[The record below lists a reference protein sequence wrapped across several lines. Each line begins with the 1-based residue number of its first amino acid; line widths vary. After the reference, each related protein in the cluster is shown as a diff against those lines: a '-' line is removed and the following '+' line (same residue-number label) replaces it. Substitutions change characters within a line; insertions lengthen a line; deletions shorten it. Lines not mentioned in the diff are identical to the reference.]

1 MRGTVA
7 KRCSCK
13 PEVDSRG
20 RRKACQIK
28 HGSWGFTVD
37 LGPGPNPA
45 GEIVARRQLTR
56 FGFPTKKDAE
66 QALAEV
72 LDANAKGLAVAVNNM
87 TVSTFLTDWLAGKI
101 ADGLRPTT
109 AATYVAHFNNYF
121 IPQLGYRRLRDLRPD
136 HIEDALRAVQA
147 DRGMKPA
154 TLRRIHAS
162 LRSALGGAVKQR
174 LIPTN
179 PAVGVTLPKVSRPH
193 VRPWE
198 PEELGRFLDHAD
210 HDELGPAFHLL
221 AATGLRR
228 GEAAGL
234 RWADVD
240 LDRNR
245 LYVRQQ
251 VVTLTAKFSRPCDLC
266 GIDHGRIAFGR
277 PKTSSGE
284 DRVVDLDPH
293 TVGVL
298 LAHRVRQELARAAFG
313 EAYQDHDLVFPRPD
327 GVPLHP
333 DRLSD
338 RFAELI
344 DESGLRRVRLH
355 DLRHGQASLMLA
367 AGVDIVVVS
376 KRLGHSSVAI
386 TSDTYTHLLPGV
398 GSEAAARAW
407 SLVPRSTDASQRVR
421 EQFVSSSPP
430 DQDHEEDEE
439 GIVAGQRPKDG
450 AAYRNR
456 TDDLRITSASL

>member
-1 MRGTVA
+1 MRGTVT

-13 PEVDSRG
+13 PELGSRG

-28 HGSWGFTVD
+28 HGSWGYTVD
-37 LGPGPNPA
+37 LGPGPNPR

-56 FGFPTKKDAE
+56 FGFATKKDAE
-66 QALAEV
+66 KALAEV
-72 LDANAKGLAVAVNNM
+72 LDANAKGVAVAVNNM
-87 TVSTFLTDWLAGKI
+87 TVATFLTDWLAGKI

-121 IPQLGYRRLRDLRPD
+121 IPQLGQRRLRDLRPD

-162 LRSALGGAVKQR
+162 LRSALGGAVKLR

-251 VVTLTAKFSRPCDLC
+251 VVTLTAKFSRTCDLC
-266 GIDHGRIAFGR
+266 GANHGRIAFGR
-277 PKTSSGE
+277 PKTASGE
-284 DRVVDLDPH
+284 DRIVDLDPH

-298 LAHRVRQELARAAFG
+298 LAHRLRQELTRAKLG

-327 GVPLHP
+327 G
-333 DRLSD
+333 
-338 RFAELI
+338 
-344 DESGLRRVRLH
+344 
-355 DLRHGQASLMLA
+355 
-367 AGVDIVVVS
+367 
-376 KRLGHSSVAI
+376 
-386 TSDTYTHLLPGV
+386 
-398 GSEAAARAW
+398 EAANG
-407 SLVPRSTDASQRVR
+407 L
-421 EQFVSSSPP
+421 
-430 DQDHEEDEE
+430 
-439 GIVAGQRPKDG
+439 
-450 AAYRNR
+450 
-456 TDDLRITSASL
+456 